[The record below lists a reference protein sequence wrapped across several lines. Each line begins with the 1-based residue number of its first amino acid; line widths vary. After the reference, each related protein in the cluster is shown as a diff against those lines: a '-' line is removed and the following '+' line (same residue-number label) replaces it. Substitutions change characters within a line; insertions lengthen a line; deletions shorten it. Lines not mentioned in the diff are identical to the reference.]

1 MVSHLPEGE
10 AGHAP
15 LAPSDAYRWM
25 ACPGSI
31 ELRANLTPRPSGY
44 AAERGTLMHSYAER
58 CLKDEALFGLDP
70 LHEDEHAIVDA
81 FVTYVNAMTRDRDL
95 DTAVGVETRVSLAE
109 LHPHVWGTVDTFVW
123 FWRKGKRHLTIIDF
137 KSGRMPVRAA
147 GNPQLVIYALG
158 VLGKLDAWPEDLE
171 VSLQIVQP
179 RLQTMIDSA
188 PPLDA
193 EEMRQWAETVRSR
206 ATEAASHSAVRIPGN
221 HCKYCAAAHKCPEF
235 ASQRYQAARG
245 LIDLHGELN
254 GPEALL
260 AMTPD
265 IREILKQVAD
275 NPKIDLLEVPTMEE
289 IRWTRGGKTAFIN
302 RYGRQAQPNDRTL
315 SPRQAQRVLNVS
327 ADNMAAWTYT
337 RTKRKPAI
345 CRVLQPEQ
353 EQSE

>member
-1 MVSHLPEGE
+1 MVSPLPEGE

-31 ELRANLTPRPSGY
+31 ELRANLTPRPSGH

-58 CLKDEALFGLDP
+58 CLKDEGLLDLAP
-70 LHEDEHAIVDA
+70 LYEDEHEIVAA

-158 VLGKLDAWPEDLE
+158 VLGKLDAWPDNLE

-206 ATEAASHSAVRIPGN
+206 ATEASSHSAVRIPGN

-245 LIDLHGELN
+245 LIDLHGELDAA
-254 GPEALL
+254 EALL
-260 AMTPD
+260 AQTPD
-265 IREILKQVAD
+265 IREILKQVSD
-275 NPKIDLLEVPTMEE
+275 HPSDLLEVPTMEE

-302 RYGRQAQPNDRTL
+302 RYGRQAA
-315 SPRQAQRVLNVS
+315 AQRPYALAQASPARAERVGRQHGRLDIHPHETETRNLQS
-327 ADNMAAWTYT
+327 ASTGT
-337 RTKRKPAI
+337 GTK
-345 CRVLQPEQ
+345 
-353 EQSE
+353 

>member
-1 MVSHLPEGE
+1 MVSPLPEGE

-137 KSGRMPVRAA
+137 KSGRMPSPGRGQSAAGHLRARRPGQAGRLARQPGGLTADRPAAPADHDRQRAA
-147 GNPQLVIYALG
+147 TRRRG
-158 VLGKLDAWPEDLE
+158 DAPVGRD
-171 VSLQIVQP
+171 
-179 RLQTMIDSA
+179 RA
-188 PPLDA
+188 
-193 EEMRQWAETVRSR
+193 RQG
-206 ATEAASHSAVRIPGN
+206 H
-221 HCKYCAAAHKCPEF
+221 
-235 ASQRYQAARG
+235 RG
-245 LIDLHGELN
+245 LQPQRRADTGQPLQVLRRRAQMPGVREPTLPS
-254 GPEALL
+254 GPE
-260 AMTPD
+260 
-265 IREILKQVAD
+265 
-275 NPKIDLLEVPTMEE
+275 
-289 IRWTRGGKTAFIN
+289 G
-302 RYGRQAQPNDRTL
+302 
-315 SPRQAQRVLNVS
+315 
-327 ADNMAAWTYT
+327 
-337 RTKRKPAI
+337 
-345 CRVLQPEQ
+345 
-353 EQSE
+353 